1 MFVVLKILGEEKV
14 SGANRYAMTC
24 NIDNISLANVFTI
37 LQISC
42 LQTNTQT
49 RFYEPIHKH
58 ALTKR
63 IFILMEKIS
72 WKIKILQSSFLEPH
86 YNRLLIA
93 RNNRH
98 ARNKYRRQVNR
109 VLKKQICWNWLR
121 LNCLAV
127 KPHQYKALE
136 FIRLIRISPSP
147 WWYTRLYTCTQKH
160 AVKRFA
166 VNQFSTVFVN

>member
-1 MFVVLKILGEEKV
+1 MLCVFVVLKILGEEKV

-24 NIDNISLANVFTI
+24 NIDNISLTNVFTI

-49 RFYEPIHKH
+49 RFANKKDIHIDGK
-58 ALTKR
+58 
-63 IFILMEKIS
+63 KIS

-109 VLKKQICWNWLR
+109 VLKKQICLNWLR
-121 LNCLAV
+121 LNCFAV